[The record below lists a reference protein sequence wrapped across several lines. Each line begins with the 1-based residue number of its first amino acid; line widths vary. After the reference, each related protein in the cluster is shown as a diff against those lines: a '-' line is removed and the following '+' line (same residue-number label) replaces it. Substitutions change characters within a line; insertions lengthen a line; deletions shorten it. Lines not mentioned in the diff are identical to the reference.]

1 MNMFAIILPRSYFLL
16 RVADK
21 LKGRRVRLLVL
32 RYRRPVEV
40 GAGDLAEVP
49 PADVVLRILY

>member
-1 MNMFAIILPRSYFLL
+1 MDMLAIILPRSYFLL

-21 LKGRRVRLLVL
+21 LKRRRVRPHVL
-32 RYRRPVEV
+32 RHGGPVEV

>member
-1 MNMFAIILPRSYFLL
+1 MFATILPRSYFLL
-16 RVADK
+16 RVAAK
-21 LKGRRVRLLVL
+21 LKGRRVRPLVL
-32 RYRRPVEV
+32 RHGGPVEV

>member
-1 MNMFAIILPRSYFLL
+1 MVLPRSNFLP

-21 LKGRRVRLLVL
+21 LKGPRVRPQVL
-32 RYRRPVEV
+32 RHGGPVEV